1 MRRADAKNARI
12 RLAPR
17 RIRLARIVGHS
28 LEKYAETLNDVLLS
42 TNIADQRRLRPH
54 AQGRRPVTQVKIR
67 PNLEQVAT
75 TSTTLASRFQELG
88 WRNDYMASPAN
99 ESAQLCASRH
109 ALRGGVGAGACR
121 PCLKRRQRRGAR
133 APARSA
139 GRV

>member
-54 AQGRRPVTQVKIR
+54 AQGRRPVTQDSAESRAGCNNVDDSG
-67 PNLEQVAT
+67 LEV
-75 TSTTLASRFQELG
+75 
-88 WRNDYMASPAN
+88 P
-99 ESAQLCASRH
+99 
-109 ALRGGVGAGACR
+109 GAGLA
-121 PCLKRRQRRGAR
+121 QRLHGV
-133 APARSA
+133 A
-139 GRV
+139 GQRERTTVCV

>member
-54 AQGRRPVTQVKIR
+54 AQGRRPVTQVTDSAESR
-67 PNLEQVAT
+67 AGRNNVDDSGLEV
-75 TSTTLASRFQELG
+75 
-88 WRNDYMASPAN
+88 P
-99 ESAQLCASRH
+99 
-109 ALRGGVGAGACR
+109 GAGLA
-121 PCLKRRQRRGAR
+121 QRLHGV
-133 APARSA
+133 A
-139 GRV
+139 GQRERTTVCV